1 MKIWLLATSLT
12 MGILNL
18 ETDRWEGG
26 AAPTATVLSNNFKFL
41 GSEFGDD
48 SNFPIMGRCKTI
60 L

>member
-18 ETDRWEGG
+18 ETDRWEAG
-26 AAPTATVLSNNFKFL
+26 AALTATVLWNNFKFL
-41 GSEFGDD
+41 GSEFDGV
-48 SNFPIMGRCKTI
+48 PIS

>member
-18 ETDRWEGG
+18 ETDRWEAG
-26 AAPTATVLSNNFKFL
+26 AALTATVLSNNFKFL
-41 GSEFGDD
+41 GSEFDGV
-48 SNFPIMGRCKTI
+48 PIS